1 MRPPFRS
8 QDSGCPT
15 SAGTECSL
23 ERRQPMILPIEG
35 LARPRVGFEFAQIP
49 AAHRRAGSEM
59 ADVPGTEVAKEPLGV
74 EMQRVST

>member
-1 MRPPFRS
+1 
-8 QDSGCPT
+8 
-15 SAGTECSL
+15 
-23 ERRQPMILPIEG
+23 MILPIEG